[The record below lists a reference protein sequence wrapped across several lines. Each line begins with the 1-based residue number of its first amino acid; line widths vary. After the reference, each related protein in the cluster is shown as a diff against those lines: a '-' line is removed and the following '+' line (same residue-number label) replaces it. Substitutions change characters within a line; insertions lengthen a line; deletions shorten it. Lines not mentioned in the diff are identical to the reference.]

1 MAFRLGYRP
10 FVVAA
15 LFTAGIVFTGANA
28 HAQIGNAPVMPGGI
42 GISQAGRQAILD
54 SRLRDSRPRN
64 LVRGAD
70 GSLLEIGRQGNQA
83 FLRTRSNDVFFANS
97 RVGWGSGLGT
107 GLGWGNAGGRAS
119 YTGGSYGA
127 RNDSLWQWISM
138 IQPTMGRSYSDSG
151 LADSGGK
158 TPIDEWIGQTD

>member
-1 MAFRLGYRP
+1 MAFRHGYRP
-10 FVVAA
+10 SIVAA
-15 LFTAGIVFTGANA
+15 LFTAGIVLAGGTA
-28 HAQIGNAPVMPGGI
+28 HAQIGNSPVMPGGI

-70 GSLLEIGRQGNQA
+70 GSLLEIARQGDQA
-83 FLRTRSNDVFFANS
+83 FLRTRSNDVFFANA
-97 RVGWGSGLGT
+97 RGGWGSGLGT

-119 YTGGSYGA
+119 YSGGQYVS
-127 RNDSLWQWISM
+127 RSDSLWQWISM
-138 IQPTMGRSYSDSG
+138 IQASMGRSYSDAG
-151 LADSGGK
+151 LADSGGR

>member
-1 MAFRLGYRP
+1 MAFKYGYRP
-10 FVVAA
+10 SITAA
-15 LFTAGIVFTGANA
+15 LLMAGIFLAGGTAN
-28 HAQIGNAPVMPGGI
+28 AQIGNSPVLPGGI

-83 FLRTRSNDVFFANS
+83 FPRTRSNDVFFANA
-97 RVGWGSGLGT
+97 RGGWGSGLGP

-119 YTGGSYGA
+119 YSGGPYVS

-138 IQPTMGRSYSDSG
+138 IQASMGRSYSDAG